1 LNALAVDVGGTKVAV
16 AVVSHDAR
24 ILNKTQQPTNLR
36 GVEQVIEQIAQM
48 SAELL
53 GETRPDAV
61 GLSVPAVI
69 DATTDHVLWAPNL
82 PGWENADVKGEL
94 SAKFGVPASIDY
106 DGHAAALGEWW
117 GGAGSGYDSLASII
131 IGTGIGAGFIADGR
145 LWIGRNRL
153 AGAVGWFPVHSDEG
167 LVAWETAAAGAGI
180 VRRARRLIERGA
192 STMIDDDDLT
202 AREIFEAARRGDSLA
217 CQVVEETAFY
227 VGLGI
232 AAVISFANPQ
242 IVILGGSIGQH
253 SEIILP
259 TIRKTATQW
268 AQPYSARDVP
278 IVCSTLGEEAGL
290 LGAAYSAFQLLEP

>member
-1 LNALAVDVGGTKVAV
+1 
-16 AVVSHDAR
+16 
-24 ILNKTQQPTNLR
+24 
-36 GVEQVIEQIAQM
+36 
-48 SAELL
+48 
-53 GETRPDAV
+53 
-61 GLSVPAVI
+61 
-69 DATTDHVLWAPNL
+69 
-82 PGWENADVKGEL
+82 
-94 SAKFGVPASIDY
+94 VPASIDY